1 MAARKLREALALW
14 RGAPLSDLAYEPR
27 AQAEIA
33 RLDELHTGALEQ
45 RIEADL
51 ALGRH
56 SQLVGELERL
66 VEELPLREGLRGQ
79 LMLCLYRCGRQAEA
93 LEVYRATR
101 EVLVDELGIEPGRE
115 LRELEQAIL
124 RQDPALDLPAPETAG
139 EPERESVGREIRG
152 GRAAL
157 EGERKQV
164 TILFAD
170 VVESLELAEQTD
182 PEEWRRVVD
191 RLFSILCEGVNRFE
205 GTVDKF
211 TGDGIMA
218 LFGAPVAHEDH
229 ARRACSAALYLQG
242 ELAAY
247 AEDLRA
253 QGLRFSIR
261 IGLNSGVV
269 VAGAIGE
276 DLAME
281 YTAVGHTVGL
291 ARRIEQ
297 LAAPDT
303 IYVSEHTASLVEG
316 YLALVDR
323 GEFQVK
329 GASGPLRLFELTGV
343 GAARG
348 TLDVSRSRGFA
359 RFVGRNSEM
368 GVLESALEQALS
380 GRGQVIGVAARPA
393 SARVVCVTS
402 SRSVSG

>member
-1 MAARKLREALALW
+1 MEFRLLGPLEVLEHDRSCELGGGKQRALLALLLLHANEVVPTERLIDELWGESPPATVAKGIQVYVSRLRKQLGDRRLVTRKPGYVLLVDASELDVARFEQLLADADGADPEVAARKLREALALW
-14 RGAPLSDLAYEPR
+14 RGAPLSDLAYEPW

-164 TILFAD
+164 TVLFAD
-170 VVESLELAEQTD
+170 VIEL
-182 PEEWRRVVD
+182 
-191 RLFSILCEGVNRFE
+191 
-205 GTVDKF
+205 
-211 TGDGIMA
+211 DG
-218 LFGAPVAHEDH
+218 
-229 ARRACSAALYLQG
+229 ARRANAIRRSGDGSWIASSRFCVRASIASRGRSTSSPVTGSWRCSARRSPTRITPGAL
-242 ELAAY
+242 ATRRCTCKASSPPTRKTSVR
-247 AEDLRA
+247 RA
-253 QGLRFSIR
+253 C
-261 IGLNSGVV
+261 
-269 VAGAIGE
+269 A
-276 DLAME
+276 
-281 YTAVGHTVGL
+281 
-291 ARRIEQ
+291 
-297 LAAPDT
+297 
-303 IYVSEHTASLVEG
+303 
-316 YLALVDR
+316 
-323 GEFQVK
+323 
-329 GASGPLRLFELTGV
+329 
-343 GAARG
+343 
-348 TLDVSRSRGFA
+348 SRSA
-359 RFVGRNSEM
+359 W
-368 GVLESALEQALS
+368 A
-380 GRGQVIGVAARPA
+380 
-393 SARVVCVTS
+393 
-402 SRSVSG
+402 

>member
-1 MAARKLREALALW
+1 MEFRLLGPLEVLEHDRSCELGGGKQRALLALLLLHANEVVPTERLIDELWGESPPATVAKGIQVYVSRLRKQLGDRRLVTRKPGYVLLVDASELDVARFERLLADADGADPEVAARKLREALALW
-14 RGAPLSDLAYEPR
+14 RGAPLADLAYEPW

-33 RLDELHTGALEQ
+33 RLDELHTGALER

-56 SQLVGELERL
+56 SQLIGELERL

-124 RQDPALDLPAPETAG
+124 RQDPALDLPAPETVG

-164 TILFAD
+164 TVLFAD
-170 VVESLELAEQTD
+170 VVESMELAERTD
-182 PEEWRRVVD
+182 PEEWRRVMD
-191 RLFSILCEGVNRFE
+191 RLFSILCEGVHRFE

-229 ARRACSAALYLQG
+229 ARRACSAALYLQRG
-242 ELAAY
+242 LAAY
-247 AEDLRA
+247 ADDLR
-253 QGLRFSIR
+253 
-261 IGLNSGVV
+261 
-269 VAGAIGE
+269 
-276 DLAME
+276 
-281 YTAVGHTVGL
+281 
-291 ARRIEQ
+291 RR
-297 LAAPDT
+297 A
-303 IYVSEHTASLVEG
+303 
-316 YLALVDR
+316 
-323 GEFQVK
+323 
-329 GASGPLRLFELTGV
+329 
-343 GAARG
+343 
-348 TLDVSRSRGFA
+348 
-359 RFVGRNSEM
+359 
-368 GVLESALEQALS
+368 
-380 GRGQVIGVAARPA
+380 
-393 SARVVCVTS
+393 
-402 SRSVSG
+402 